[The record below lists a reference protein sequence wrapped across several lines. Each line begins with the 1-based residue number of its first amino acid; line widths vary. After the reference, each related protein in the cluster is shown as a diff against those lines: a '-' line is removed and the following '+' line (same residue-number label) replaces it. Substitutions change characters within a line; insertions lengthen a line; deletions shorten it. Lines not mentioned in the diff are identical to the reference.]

1 MVFTGFFDTLMVGK
15 LGYESLAAAGICNG
29 VFFFISVFP
38 IGVSMA
44 YATIV
49 GILQGKG
56 KTSNYRLLARDSFI
70 TTIGLSLLA
79 SAVIYGLVTHFSI
92 LGQTAQVQELA
103 VPYMSLLM
111 WSLLPMMVFF
121 FAKNMCDGFSFTIGG
136 MVITLTALVLNIFL
150 NWVFI
155 YGNLGSEAYGLNG
168 AGYATILS
176 RIFLAVS
183 MLLVFFYSK
192 RIPISWHQFIA
203 SFSES
208 GRISFYKRIFAIGFP
223 SGLQYFF
230 EVAAFAGAAV
240 MAGWLGA
247 QELAAH
253 NLAITLASVT
263 YMFAGGISAGSSI
276 CVAKAYGNKNKE
288 NIKAYGYN
296 GLKLGF
302 IVTVLFALGFYVFN
316 KPLAALF
323 TSEPT
328 VLKMGAELLIIAAI
342 FQLSDGIQAIGVG
355 ILRGIEDVIMPS
367 ALIFIAYWII
377 AMPIGYYLSH
387 YGSPDA
393 VYYGVNGIWIGLC
406 IGLTISAG
414 FLSYRFYYLLRST

>member
-56 KTSNYRLLARDSFI
+56 KTSSYRLLARDSFV
-70 TTIGLSLLA
+70 TTIGLSLVA
-79 SAVIYGLVTHFSI
+79 SVVIYGFVTNFSI
-92 LGQTAQVQELA
+92 LGQTTEVQALA
-103 VPYMSLLM
+103 VPYMTLLM

-121 FAKNMCDGFSFTIGG
+121 FAKNLCDGFSFTIGG
-136 MVITLTALVLNIFL
+136 MVITLAALALNVFL

-155 YGNLGSEAYGLNG
+155 YGNLGSEAYWLNG

-192 RIPISWHQFIA
+192 RIPISWSQFLG
-203 SFSES
+203 SFRES
-208 GRISFYKRIFAIGFP
+208 RRISFYKRIFAIGFP

-240 MAGWLGA
+240 MAGLG
-247 QELAAH
+247 H
-253 NLAITLASVT
+253 K
-263 YMFAGGISAGSSI
+263 SS
-276 CVAKAYGNKNKE
+276 
-288 NIKAYGYN
+288 
-296 GLKLGF
+296 
-302 IVTVLFALGFYVFN
+302 
-316 KPLAALF
+316 
-323 TSEPT
+323 
-328 VLKMGAELLIIAAI
+328 
-342 FQLSDGIQAIGVG
+342 Q
-355 ILRGIEDVIMPS
+355 
-367 ALIFIAYWII
+367 
-377 AMPIGYYLSH
+377 
-387 YGSPDA
+387 
-393 VYYGVNGIWIGLC
+393 
-406 IGLTISAG
+406 LTI
-414 FLSYRFYYLLRST
+414 